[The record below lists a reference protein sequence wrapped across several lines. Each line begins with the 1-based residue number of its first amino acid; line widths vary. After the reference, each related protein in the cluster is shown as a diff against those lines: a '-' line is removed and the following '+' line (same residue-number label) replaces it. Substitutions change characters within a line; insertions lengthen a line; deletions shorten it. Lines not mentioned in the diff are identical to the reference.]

1 YKIISKSD
9 TIVNRGDDFMKKFI
23 ARKPMK
29 EVISIRIPTETLNRI
44 DKKANSV
51 EISRNELIN
60 QMIDYALSNMDE
72 TESKK

>member
-1 YKIISKSD
+1 
-9 TIVNRGDDFMKKFI
+9 MKKFI

-72 TESKK
+72 TESKT

>member
-1 YKIISKSD
+1 
-9 TIVNRGDDFMKKFI
+9 
-23 ARKPMK
+23 MK

>member
-1 YKIISKSD
+1 MD
-9 TIVNRGDDFMKKFI
+9 KFI
-23 ARKPMK
+23 VRKPMK

>member
-1 YKIISKSD
+1 
-9 TIVNRGDDFMKKFI
+9 MKKFI

-29 EVISIRIPTETLNRI
+29 EVISIRIPTETLNKI
-44 DKKANSV
+44 NKKANSV

>member
-1 YKIISKSD
+1 
-9 TIVNRGDDFMKKFI
+9 MKKFI

>member
-1 YKIISKSD
+1 MD
-9 TIVNRGDDFMKKFI
+9 KFI
-23 ARKPMK
+23 VRKPMK

-44 DKKANSV
+44 DEKANFV
-51 EISRNELIN
+51 EISRNEIIN

>member
-1 YKIISKSD
+1 MD
-9 TIVNRGDDFMKKFI
+9 KFI
-23 ARKPMK
+23 ARKPIK
-29 EVISIRIPTETLNRI
+29 EVISIRIPSETLNKI

-60 QMIDYALSNMDE
+60 QMINFALSNMDE

>member
-1 YKIISKSD
+1 MD
-9 TIVNRGDDFMKKFI
+9 KFI
-23 ARKPMK
+23 VRKPMK
-29 EVISIRIPTETLNRI
+29 EVISIRIPTETLIRI
-44 DKKANSV
+44 DEKANSV

>member
-1 YKIISKSD
+1 
-9 TIVNRGDDFMKKFI
+9 MKKFI

-44 DKKANSV
+44 DEKANSV